1 LLPATG
7 IIMTIRKRTAE
18 LLQANRPGDTPSRI
32 IDLILIVLILL
43 TVVAVMAESVQDL
56 GAPQQLLLWYFEVIS
71 VGVFTLEY
79 VLRLWSC
86 PDREDKNYTDDLKG
100 RLRWMVSPF
109 GIIDLLAILPFYI
122 ALFYLGS
129 SEESLLLLR
138 VIRGVRLLRIFKLTR
153 YTPAF
158 QIMYSVLKLEAASLM
173 VGGFFLLIFMV
184 MASWGIYLLENDIQ
198 PDVFGD
204 IPSAMWWAIVSLTT
218 VGYGDVV
225 PQTTGGKF
233 FAGFIALVGVGM
245 VALPAGILASGFSAE
260 VQRRAHAYNRA
271 LDAALSDG
279 IISMKEAEYL
289 EGLREQLGLGIE
301 EAADLLK
308 DAEMQHLSDTNCPHC
323 GKKI

>member
-1 LLPATG
+1 
-7 IIMTIRKRTAE
+7 MTIRKRTAE

-32 IDLILIVLILL
+32 IDLILIALILL

-56 GAPQQLLLWYFEVIS
+56 GAPQQVLLWYFEIIS
-71 VGVFTLEY
+71 VSVFTLEY

-100 RLRWMVSPF
+100 RVRWMVSPF

-138 VIRGVRLLRIFKLTR
+138 IIRGVRLLRIFKLTR

-184 MASWGIYLLENDIQ
+184 MASWGIYLLEKDVQ
-198 PDVFGD
+198 PDVFGH

-225 PQTTGGKF
+225 PMTTGGKF
-233 FAGFIALVGVGM
+233 FAGLIALVGVGM

>member
-32 IDLILIVLILL
+32 IDLILIALILL

-56 GAPQQLLLWYFEVIS
+56 GAPQQVLLWYFEIIS
-71 VGVFTLEY
+71 VSVFTLEY

-100 RLRWMVSPF
+100 RVRWMVSPF

-138 VIRGVRLLRIFKLTR
+138 IIRGVRLLRIFKLTR

-184 MASWGIYLLENDIQ
+184 MASWGIYLLE
-198 PDVFGD
+198 
-204 IPSAMWWAIVSLTT
+204 PSAMWWAIVSLTT

-225 PQTTGGKF
+225 PMTTGGKF
-233 FAGFIALVGVGM
+233 FAGLIALVGVGM

>member
-1 LLPATG
+1 MIT
-7 IIMTIRKRTAE
+7 RKRISE
-18 LLQANRPGDTPSRI
+18 LLQANRPGDSASRAV
-32 IDLILIVLILL
+32 DLILIVLILF
-43 TVVAVMAESVQDL
+43 TVVAVMAESVKELQ
-56 GAPQQLLLWYFEVIS
+56 ATQQQFLWYFEIFS
-71 VGVFTLEY
+71 VGIFTFEY
-79 VLRLWSC
+79 LLRLWSC
-86 PDREDKNYTDDLKG
+86 PDREDKDYSDDLKG
-100 RLRWMVSPF
+100 RMRWLVSPF
-109 GIIDLLAILPFYI
+109 GLIDLLAILPFYI
-122 ALFYLGS
+122 VLFYTGG

-138 VIRGVRLLRIFKLTR
+138 IIRGVRLLRIFKLTR

-173 VGGFFLLIFMV
+173 VGGFFLMIFMII
-184 MASWGIYLLENDIQ
+184 ASWGIYLLENDVQ
-198 PDVFGD
+198 PGVFGD

-225 PQTTGGKF
+225 PVTAGGKF
-233 FAGFIALVGVGM
+233 FAGIIALLGVGM

-279 IISMKEAEYL
+279 IITMKEAEYL
-289 EGLREQLGLGIE
+289 EGLREQLGLSSE

-308 DAEMQHLSDTNCPHC
+308 DAEMEHLSEANCPHC